1 MSATTVHSVQVQA
14 MVVEEDEAQLGLVLF
29 EAEHYRNLPSQVEDI
44 AVSSAVTEEL
54 DTARPA
60 LRVQQRSA
68 LVPALIDP

>member
-1 MSATTVHSVQVQA
+1 MSAITVHSVQVQA
-14 MVVEEDEAQLGLVLF
+14 GVVEEDDGQLGLVLF
-29 EAEHYRNLPSQVEDI
+29 EAEHHRGLPITVEDI